1 MELPRITFI
10 QKIKQFSSYRI
21 GYVLVIVAAALAGLI
36 HSISKP
42 LLEYSN
48 INTVA
53 ISPVTLAA
61 VIFIVNGL
69 FFTPLQKNTNPV
81 SKIGRKNL
89 LLLTLI
95 GIAEASAVITYFFGL
110 KESTAVNAS
119 ILTNGE
125 ILFSILVAITIFR
138 ERLQKKELPPFAMI
152 ILGIV
157 LLPVGFDLYNN
168 GMIITDLVYGD
179 LLILLSGA
187 FYALDINL
195 CKYVSNK
202 MNAKTITQLGSFVA
216 GGFALCLIFV
226 FQIPFEISI
235 SHLPS
240 IAIIGIFGTGIS
252 TFFFIIALRLIGAV
266 RTILL
271 YSTTTVFGVIFAGMI
286 LQESITLSHVFSII
300 LVSIGL
306 YALRNRLGSD
316 EKIMPYFK
324 GSVKNAEI

>member
-1 MELPRITFI
+1 MELPRIPFI
-10 QKIKQFSSYRI
+10 QKIRQFSSYRI

-42 LLEYSN
+42 LLDYSN
-48 INTVA
+48 VNTVA

-69 FFTPLQKNTNPV
+69 FFTPLQKNTDSV
-81 SKIGRKNL
+81 RKIGRKNL
-89 LLLTLI
+89 LLLILI
-95 GIAEASAVITYFFGL
+95 GIAESAAVITYFFGL
-110 KESTAVNAS
+110 KESTAANAS

-138 ERLQKKELPPFAMI
+138 EKLQKKELPPLTMI
-152 ILGIV
+152 ILGII
-157 LLPVGFDLYNN
+157 LLPVGFDLYHNE
-168 GMIITDLVYGD
+168 MKVSELVYGD
-179 LLILLSGA
+179 FLIIFSGA

-216 GGFALCLIFV
+216 GIFALCLIFV
-226 FQIPFEISI
+226 FQIPFEIKI
-235 SHLPS
+235 SQLPS

-271 YSTTTVFGVIFAGMI
+271 YSTTSVFGVIFAAVI
-286 LQESITLSHVFSII
+286 LQESITLSHAFSII

-306 YALRNRLGSD
+306 YALRNRLGGD
-316 EKIMPYFK
+316 EKIIHYFK
-324 GSVKNAEI
+324 GSVKNA